1 VFFKEC
7 NGLQTL
13 CEPSA
18 TVFVA
23 SRGVQQ
29 FVNRV
34 QQIVNAATTEDG
46 SQATKDPVV
55 EHKGWDALF
64 GFLVVFL
71 FILLWFCRDAFRW
84 QRIPFG
90 MRPDF
95 AISGVPNC
103 LRHPLTS

>member
-1 VFFKEC
+1 MNSLQQLRLSAGSC
-7 NGLQTL
+7 NSL
-13 CEPSA
+13 
-18 TVFVA
+18 
-23 SRGVQQ
+23 
-29 FVNRV
+29 
-34 QQIVNAATTEDG
+34 QQIATRSGSEDG
-46 SQATKDPVV
+46 SQTGKDPVV
-55 EHKGWDALF
+55 EHKGWDALS

-90 MRPDF
+90 MHPDF